1 MFKKSK
7 ITDWI
12 IAGSVAYVAYHAV
25 DAIQTVKAKVEEVSE
40 AIARPAKVVRE
51 KFTPKKSTPKKSTP
65 KASETA
71 RKISDRV
78 SSLSNRFFN
87 K

>member
-1 MFKKSK
+1 MFKQSK

-25 DAIQTVKAKVEEVSE
+25 DAIQTVKEKVEEVSE
-40 AIARPAKVVRE
+40 AITRPAHTIRE
-51 KFTPKKSTPKKSTP
+51 KFAPKKSAQ

-78 SSLSNRFFN
+78 SSLTNRFFN

>member
-7 ITDWI
+7 LTDWI

-25 DAIQTVKAKVEEVSE
+25 DAIQTVKEKVEEVSE
-40 AIARPAKVVRE
+40 AITRPAKVVRE
-51 KFTPKKSTPKKSTP
+51 KFTPKKSD
-65 KASETA
+65 TA

-78 SSLSNRFFN
+78 SSLANRFFN

>member
-7 ITDWI
+7 LTDWI

-25 DAIQTVKAKVEEVSE
+25 DAIQTVKEKVEEVSE
-40 AIARPAKVVRE
+40 AITRPAKVVRE
-51 KFTPKKSTPKKSTP
+51 KLTPKKS
-65 KASETA
+65 ERA
-71 RKISDRV
+71 RKISDRM
-78 SSLSNRFFN
+78 SSLTNRFFN

>member
-12 IAGSVAYVAYHAV
+12 IAGSVAYVAYHAA
-25 DAIQTVKAKVEEVSE
+25 DAIRTVKEKVEEVSE
-40 AIARPAKVVRE
+40 AITRPAHVIRE
-51 KFTPKKSTPKKSTP
+51 KSTQ

-78 SSLSNRFFN
+78 SSLTNRFFN

>member
-1 MFKKSK
+1 MFKQSK

-25 DAIQTVKAKVEEVSE
+25 DAIQTVKEKVEEVSE
-40 AIARPAKVVRE
+40 AITRPAHTIRE
-51 KFTPKKSTPKKSTP
+51 KFSQKKSAPKK
-65 KASETA
+65 SETA

-78 SSLSNRFFN
+78 SSLTNRFFN

>member
-7 ITDWI
+7 LTDWI

-25 DAIQTVKAKVEEVSE
+25 DVIQTVKEKVEEVSE
-40 AIARPAKVVRE
+40 AITRPAKVVRE
-51 KFTPKKSTPKKSTP
+51 KFTPKKSTP

>member
-12 IAGSVAYVAYHAV
+12 IAGSVAYVSYHAV
-25 DAIQTVKAKVEEVSE
+25 DAIQTVKEKVEEVSE
-40 AIARPAKVVRE
+40 AITRPAKVVRE
-51 KFTPKKSTPKKSTP
+51 KFTPKKSAHKV
-65 KASETA
+65 SEKA

-78 SSLSNRFFN
+78 SSLANRFFN

>member
-7 ITDWI
+7 FTDWI
-12 IAGSVAYVAYHAV
+12 IAGSVAYMAYHAV
-25 DAIQTVKAKVEEVSE
+25 DTLRTVKEKVEEVSD
-40 AIARPAKVVRE
+40 AITRPAKVVRE
-51 KFTPKKSTPKKSTP
+51 KFTPKKSTP

-78 SSLSNRFFN
+78 SSLANRVFN

>member
-7 ITDWI
+7 FTDWI

-25 DAIQTVKAKVEEVSE
+25 DAIQTVTEKVEEVAD
-40 AIARPAKVVRE
+40 AIAHPGKTLRE
-51 KFTPKKSTPKKSTP
+51 KLTPKKSE
-65 KASETA
+65 AA

-78 SSLSNRFFN
+78 SSLANRFFN

>member
-7 ITDWI
+7 LTDWI

-25 DAIQTVKAKVEEVSE
+25 DAIQTVKEKVEEVSE
-40 AIARPAKVVRE
+40 AITRPAHTIRE
-51 KFTPKKSTPKKSTP
+51 KFTPKKS
-65 KASETA
+65 ETV

-78 SSLSNRFFN
+78 SSLTTRFFN

>member
-7 ITDWI
+7 LTDWI

-40 AIARPAKVVRE
+40 AIARPAQVVRE
-51 KFTPKKSTPKKSTP
+51 KFTPKKSAP

-71 RKISDRV
+71 RKISDRM
-78 SSLSNRFFN
+78 SSLTNRFFN

>member
-1 MFKKSK
+1 MFKQSK

-25 DAIQTVKAKVEEVSE
+25 DAIQTVKEKVEEVSE
-40 AIARPAKVVRE
+40 AITRPAHTIRE
-51 KFTPKKSTPKKSTP
+51 KFAPKKSAPKK
-65 KASETA
+65 SETA
-71 RKISDRV
+71 RKISDRM
-78 SSLSNRFFN
+78 SSLTNRFFN

>member
-7 ITDWI
+7 LTDWI

-25 DAIQTVKAKVEEVSE
+25 DAIQTVKEKVEEVSE
-40 AIARPAKVVRE
+40 VITRPAHTIRE
-51 KFTPKKSTPKKSTP
+51 KFAPKK
-65 KASETA
+65 SETA
-71 RKISDRV
+71 RKISDRM
-78 SSLSNRFFN
+78 SSLTNRLFN

>member
-7 ITDWI
+7 LTDWI

-25 DAIQTVKAKVEEVSE
+25 EAIHTVKEKIEEVSE
-40 AIARPAKVVRE
+40 AITRPAKVVRE
-51 KFTPKKSTPKKSTP
+51 KFSPKKSESTN
-65 KASETA
+65 KFAN
-71 RKISDRV
+71 RV
-78 SSLSNRFFN
+78 SSMVERFRN

>member
-25 DAIQTVKAKVEEVSE
+25 EAIQTVKEKVEEVSE
-40 AIARPAKVVRE
+40 AITRPAKVVRE
-51 KFTPKKSTPKKSTP
+51 KFTPKKSEK
-65 KASETA
+65 A
-71 RKISDRV
+71 RKFSDRV
-78 SSLSNRFFN
+78 SSLTNRVFN

>member
-1 MFKKSK
+1 MFKQSK

-25 DAIQTVKAKVEEVSE
+25 DAIQTVKEKVEEVSE
-40 AIARPAKVVRE
+40 AITRPAHTIRE
-51 KFTPKKSTPKKSTP
+51 KFAQKKSAQKS
-65 KASETA
+65 SETA

-78 SSLSNRFFN
+78 SSLTSRFFN

>member
-25 DAIQTVKAKVEEVSE
+25 DAIQTVKEKVEEVSE
-40 AIARPAKVVRE
+40 AITRPAKVVRE
-51 KFTPKKSTPKKSTP
+51 KFTPKKS
-65 KASETA
+65 ETS

-78 SSLSNRFFN
+78 SSLTNRFFN